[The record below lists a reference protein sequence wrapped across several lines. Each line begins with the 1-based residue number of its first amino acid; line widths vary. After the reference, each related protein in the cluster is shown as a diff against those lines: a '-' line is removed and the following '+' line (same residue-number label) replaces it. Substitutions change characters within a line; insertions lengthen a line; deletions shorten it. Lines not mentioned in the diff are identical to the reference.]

1 MGTRTN
7 HKPREITDGIVI
19 EDELERVV
27 LLCQDVQE
35 DAQGWQRNHQVE
47 CRDIP

>member
-1 MGTRTN
+1 MGTHTN
-7 HKPREITDGIVI
+7 HKPREITDGIII
-19 EDELERVV
+19 EDKLKWVI

-47 CRDIP
+47 CCDIP